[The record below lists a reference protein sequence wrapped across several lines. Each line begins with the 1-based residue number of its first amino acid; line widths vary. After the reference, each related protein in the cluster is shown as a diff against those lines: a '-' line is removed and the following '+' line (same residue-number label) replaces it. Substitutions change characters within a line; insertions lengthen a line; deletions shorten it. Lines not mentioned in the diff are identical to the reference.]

1 MSYTL
6 TQAEFKRLKTRL
18 TFRKNRLAKVAEPVR
33 DIPSLPKDKKE
44 KLVCEANQLISE
56 VDYAMKIFQE
66 KGYPDAWACWERA
79 KEDAQSLIQRA
90 KPSW

>member
-18 TFRKNRLAKVAEPVR
+18 TFRKNRLSKVAEPVR
-33 DIPSLPKDKKE
+33 DIPSLPKAQRE
-44 KLVCEANQLISE
+44 KITHEANQLISE

-66 KGYPDAWACWERA
+66 KGHPYDWARWERA
-79 KEDAQSLIQRA
+79 KDDAQSLIQRA